1 MASTQEYRDYIL
13 DQLTGLE
20 GISCRAMM
28 GEYLLYCQGK
38 LVGGIYDNRLLVK
51 PTASAVRLLPD
62 APRELPYDCL
72 LYTSPSWARVEKVD
86 RAFISTVFW
95 VLTRMRSGP
104 LSSTAGLMK

>member
-62 APRELPYDCL
+62 APRELPYEGAKEML
-72 LYTSPSWARVEKVD
+72 LVDEVDD
-86 RAFISTVFW
+86 RAY
-95 VLTRMRSGP
+95 LE
-104 LSSTAGLMK
+104 GLFQAMVDELPMPKARKKK

>member
-62 APRELPYDCL
+62 APRELPYEGAKEML
-72 LYTSPSWARVEKVD
+72 LVRDPENREL
-86 RAFISTVFW
+86 
-95 VLTRMRSGP
+95 LTELIQALYEELPAPKPKRP
-104 LSSTAGLMK
+104 KKA

>member
-51 PTASAVRLLPD
+51 PTASAVRLLP
-62 APRELPYDCL
+62 
-72 LYTSPSWARVEKVD
+72 
-86 RAFISTVFW
+86 
-95 VLTRMRSGP
+95 MRPG
-104 LSSTAGLMK
+104 TAL

>member
-62 APRELPYDCL
+62 APRELPYGQRRCCWCAIPR
-72 LYTSPSWARVEKVD
+72 T
-86 RAFISTVFW
+86 
-95 VLTRMRSGP
+95 GNC
-104 LSSTAGLMK
+104 

>member
-51 PTASAVRLLPD
+51 PTASAARC
-62 APRELPYDCL
+62 AP
-72 LYTSPSWARVEKVD
+72 
-86 RAFISTVFW
+86 
-95 VLTRMRSGP
+95 G
-104 LSSTAGLMK
+104 TAL

>member
-62 APRELPYDCL
+62 APRELPYEGAKEML
-72 LYTSPSWARVEKVD
+72 LVRDSENRELLTELIQALYEGLPAPKPK
-86 RAFISTVFW
+86 RAKK
-95 VLTRMRSGP
+95 
-104 LSSTAGLMK
+104 A

>member
-51 PTASAVRLLPD
+51 PTASAVRLLP
-62 APRELPYDCL
+62 
-72 LYTSPSWARVEKVD
+72 
-86 RAFISTVFW
+86 
-95 VLTRMRSGP
+95 MRPGNC
-104 LSSTAGLMK
+104 

>member
-20 GISCRAMM
+20 GISCQAMM

-62 APRELPYDCL
+62 APRELPYEGAKEML
-72 LYTSPSWARVEKVD
+72 LVRDPENRELLTELIQALYEELPAPKPK
-86 RAFISTVFW
+86 RAKN
-95 VLTRMRSGP
+95 
-104 LSSTAGLMK
+104 A

>member
-38 LVGGIYDNRLLVK
+38 LVGGIYDNRLLVQTYSLGC
-51 PTASAVRLLPD
+51 PAAARC
-62 APRELPYDCL
+62 ARELPYEGAKEML
-72 LYTSPSWARVEKVD
+72 LVRDPENRELLTELIQALYEELPAPKPK
-86 RAFISTVFW
+86 RAKK
-95 VLTRMRSGP
+95 
-104 LSSTAGLMK
+104 A

>member
-62 APRELPYDCL
+62 APGNCP
-72 LYTSPSWARVEKVD
+72 
-86 RAFISTVFW
+86 
-95 VLTRMRSGP
+95 MRGQRRCCWCAIP
-104 LSSTAGLMK
+104 RTGNC

>member
-62 APRELPYDCL
+62 APRELPYEGAQEML
-72 LYTSPSWARVEKVD
+72 LVRDPENREL
-86 RAFISTVFW
+86 
-95 VLTRMRSGP
+95 LTELIQALYEELPAPKPKR
-104 LSSTAGLMK
+104 TKKA

>member
-62 APRELPYDCL
+62 APRELPYEGAKEML
-72 LYTSPSWARVEKVD
+72 LVRDPENRELLTELIQALYEELPASKPKRAKKAR
-86 RAFISTVFW
+86 RF
-95 VLTRMRSGP
+95 
-104 LSSTAGLMK
+104 

>member
-62 APRELPYDCL
+62 APRELL
-72 LYTSPSWARVEKVD
+72 TELIQALYEELPAPNPK
-86 RAFISTVFW
+86 RANK
-95 VLTRMRSGP
+95 
-104 LSSTAGLMK
+104 A

>member
-62 APRELPYDCL
+62 APRELPYEGAKEML
-72 LYTSPSWARVEKVD
+72 LVEDVD
-86 RAFISTVFW
+86 DKELLQRLFK
-95 VLTRMRSGP
+95 RMYDELPAPRHKGKK
-104 LSSTAGLMK
+104 GERQ

>member
-62 APRELPYDCL
+62 APRELPYEGAKEML
-72 LYTSPSWARVEKVD
+72 LVRDPENRELLTELIQALYEELPAPKPK
-86 RAFISTVFW
+86 RANK
-95 VLTRMRSGP
+95 
-104 LSSTAGLMK
+104 A

>member
-62 APRELPYDCL
+62 APRELPYEGRCCWCAIPR
-72 LYTSPSWARVEKVD
+72 T
-86 RAFISTVFW
+86 
-95 VLTRMRSGP
+95 GNC
-104 LSSTAGLMK
+104 

>member
-62 APRELPYDCL
+62 APRELPYEGAKEML
-72 LYTSPSWARVEKVD
+72 LVRDPENRELLTELIQALYEELPAPKPKRAKKV
-86 RAFISTVFW
+86 
-95 VLTRMRSGP
+95 
-104 LSSTAGLMK
+104 

>member
-62 APRELPYDCL
+62 APRELPYEGAKEML
-72 LYTSPSWARVEKVD
+72 LVRDPENRELLTELIQALYEGLPAPKPK
-86 RAFISTVFW
+86 RAKK
-95 VLTRMRSGP
+95 
-104 LSSTAGLMK
+104 A

>member
-62 APRELPYDCL
+62 APRELPYEGAKEL
-72 LYTSPSWARVEKVD
+72 LLV
-86 RAFISTVFW
+86 RAPENREL
-95 VLTRMRSGP
+95 LTELIQALYEELPAPKPKR
-104 LSSTAGLMK
+104 AKKA

>member
-62 APRELPYDCL
+62 APRELPYEGAKEML
-72 LYTSPSWARVEKVD
+72 LVRDPENRELLTELIQALYEGLPASKPK
-86 RAFISTVFW
+86 RAKK
-95 VLTRMRSGP
+95 
-104 LSSTAGLMK
+104 A

>member
-62 APRELPYDCL
+62 APRELPYEGAKEML
-72 LYTSPSWARVEKVD
+72 LVRDPENRERLTELIQALYEELPAPKPK
-86 RAFISTVFW
+86 RAK
-95 VLTRMRSGP
+95 
-104 LSSTAGLMK
+104 TA

>member
-1 MASTQEYRDYIL
+1 MASTQEYLDYIL

-62 APRELPYDCL
+62 APRE
-72 LYTSPSWARVEKVD
+72 
-86 RAFISTVFW
+86 
-95 VLTRMRSGP
+95 
-104 LSSTAGLMK
+104 TAL

>member
-62 APRELPYDCL
+62 APRELPYEGAKEML
-72 LYTSPSWARVEKVD
+72 LVRDPENREL
-86 RAFISTVFW
+86 
-95 VLTRMRSGP
+95 LTELIQALYEELPAPKTQS
-104 LSSTAGLMK
+104 AKKA

>member
-62 APRELPYDCL
+62 APRELPYEGAKEML
-72 LYTSPSWARVEKVD
+72 LVRDPENRELLTELIQALYEERPAPQPK
-86 RAFISTVFW
+86 RAKKACRF
-95 VLTRMRSGP
+95 
-104 LSSTAGLMK
+104 

>member
-51 PTASAVRLLPD
+51 PTASAVRLLARC
-62 APRELPYDCL
+62 AP
-72 LYTSPSWARVEKVD
+72 
-86 RAFISTVFW
+86 
-95 VLTRMRSGP
+95 G
-104 LSSTAGLMK
+104 TAL

>member
-62 APRELPYDCL
+62 APRELPYEGAKEML
-72 LYTSPSWARVEKVD
+72 LVRDPENREL
-86 RAFISTVFW
+86 
-95 VLTRMRSGP
+95 LTELIQALYEELPAPKPKR
-104 LSSTAGLMK
+104 TKKA

>member
-62 APRELPYDCL
+62 APRELPYEGAKEML
-72 LYTSPSWARVEKVD
+72 LVRDSENRELLTELIQALYEELPAHKPK
-86 RAFISTVFW
+86 RAKK
-95 VLTRMRSGP
+95 
-104 LSSTAGLMK
+104 A

>member
-62 APRELPYDCL
+62 APRELPYEGAKEML
-72 LYTSPSWARVEKVD
+72 LVRDPENREL
-86 RAFISTVFW
+86 
-95 VLTRMRSGP
+95 LTELIQALYEELPAPKPKRSKK
-104 LSSTAGLMK
+104 A

>member
-62 APRELPYDCL
+62 APRELPYEGAKEML
-72 LYTSPSWARVEKVD
+72 LVRDPENRELLTELIQALYEELPASKPK
-86 RAFISTVFW
+86 RAKK
-95 VLTRMRSGP
+95 
-104 LSSTAGLMK
+104 A

>member
-20 GISCRAMM
+20 GISCQAMM

-62 APRELPYDCL
+62 APRELPYEGAKEML
-72 LYTSPSWARVEKVD
+72 LVRDPENRELLTELIQALYEELPASKPK
-86 RAFISTVFW
+86 RAKK
-95 VLTRMRSGP
+95 
-104 LSSTAGLMK
+104 A

>member
-62 APRELPYDCL
+62 APRELP
-72 LYTSPSWARVEKVD
+72 
-86 RAFISTVFW
+86 
-95 VLTRMRSGP
+95 
-104 LSSTAGLMK
+104 

>member
-62 APRELPYDCL
+62 APR
-72 LYTSPSWARVEKVD
+72 
-86 RAFISTVFW
+86 
-95 VLTRMRSGP
+95 
-104 LSSTAGLMK
+104 

>member
-62 APRELPYDCL
+62 APRELPYEGAKEML
-72 LYTSPSWARVEKVD
+72 LVRDPENREL
-86 RAFISTVFW
+86 
-95 VLTRMRSGP
+95 LTE
-104 LSSTAGLMK
+104 LIQALYE

>member
-62 APRELPYDCL
+62 APRELL
-72 LYTSPSWARVEKVD
+72 TELIQALYEELPAPKPK
-86 RAFISTVFW
+86 RAKK
-95 VLTRMRSGP
+95 
-104 LSSTAGLMK
+104 A

>member
-62 APRELPYDCL
+62 APRELPYEGAKEMLLVRCL
-72 LYTSPSWARVEKVD
+72 LYTSDAAD
-86 RAFISTVFW
+86 D
-95 VLTRMRSGP
+95 
-104 LSSTAGLMK
+104 